1 MRLYQCFLVSVAA
14 LAVAACGTTLDATR
28 MPELQAARKA
38 QRPIFVGNLFAGKAD
53 KRGFIDAGAH
63 IFNTSGKTYK
73 YVDLHLTATNR
84 VGDPIVRNGEQSPMV
99 RLRFTGPLPPRR
111 ASGRTTWP
119 NVWYLQKPACLTVL
133 KIDITRMDG
142 STVSLDGAALDDVL
156 SKKLRQDCR
165 VKLTALRR

>member
-1 MRLYQCFLVSVAA
+1 MA
-14 LAVAACGTTLDATR
+14 
-28 MPELQAARKA
+28 
-38 QRPIFVGNLFAGKAD
+38 
-53 KRGFIDAGAH
+53 
-63 IFNTSGKTYK
+63 
-73 YVDLHLTATNR
+73 
-84 VGDPIVRNGEQSPMV
+84 